1 MTNSNHEMIGQYE
14 PAEWMVLEGG
24 GGGGIL
30 LLKGGQQ
37 CWTLNPTPKK
47 TS

>member
-14 PAEWMVLEGG
+14 PAVTWGG
-24 GGGGIL
+24 GGVIL
-30 LLKGGQQ
+30 LLEGGQQ